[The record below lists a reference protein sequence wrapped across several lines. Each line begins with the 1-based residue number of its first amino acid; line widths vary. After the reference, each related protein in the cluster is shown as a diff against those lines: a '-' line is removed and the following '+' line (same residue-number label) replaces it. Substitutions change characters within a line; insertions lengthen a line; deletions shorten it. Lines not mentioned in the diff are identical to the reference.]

1 MAAISYDPPEI
12 LAEFSRRRGI
22 TFPLLSDSDSATIK
36 AYGILNTVAEEVLS
50 SGKDDP
56 VVIADFNKYASVTGL
71 NAASLVK
78 GTPYPGTFIVDR
90 QGRVTSRFFEEFY
103 RERITASTIMMKLGA
118 ASAPVQAT
126 KISAG
131 HVDITTYP
139 SDPVVAPGNRFALA
153 VNVMPAQ
160 HVHVYAPGAEGY
172 RTVKLGMADQPYVR
186 FLPLAYPPSE
196 IYFFKLLNERVP
208 VYQRPFTLL
217 QEVVLE
223 VSPQAAKV
231 LAGRTELNLSGSL
244 QYQACDEKECFNPVS
259 VPLSWTL
266 KLTPNITERIRTS
279 R

>member
-196 IYFFKLLNERVP
+196 IYFFKPLNERVP

>member
-1 MAAISYDPPEI
+1 LAAISYDPPEI

-196 IYFFKLLNERVP
+196 IYFFKPLNERVP

>member
-1 MAAISYDPPEI
+1 LAAISYDSPEI

-36 AYGILNTVAEEVLS
+36 AYGILNTVAEEVLG

-56 VVIADFNKYASVTGL
+56 TVIADFNRYASVTGL
-71 NAASLVK
+71 DAANVVK
-78 GTPYPGTFIVDR
+78 GTPYPGTFILDR
-90 QGRVTSRFFEEFY
+90 QGRVTARFFEEFY

-118 ASAPVQAT
+118 ASAPVQAM

-139 SDPVVAPGNRFALA
+139 SDPVIAPGNRFALA
-153 VNVMPAQ
+153 VNVTPAQ
-160 HVHVYAPGAEGY
+160 HVHVYAPGAQGY
-172 RTVKLGMADQPYVR
+172 RTVKLEMADQPYIR
-186 FLPLAYPPSE
+186 FLPLAYPASE
-196 IYFFKLLNERVP
+196 IYFFKPLKERVA

-217 QEVVLE
+217 QEVVIE
-223 VSPQAAKV
+223 VSPEAAKA
-231 LAGRTELNLSGSL
+231 LAGRTELKLNGSL
-244 QYQACDEKECFNPVS
+244 QYQACDEKQCFNPTS
-259 VPLSWTL
+259 VPLSWML